1 LGAVR
6 PYLYGNA
13 GLPNFVRHVFG
24 AVEIER
30 VETRPESFHV
40 EVQIGDSAVVLETGD
55 PPHPSAAPASVYV
68 YVQDVDAA
76 YARALEFG
84 ARSIAAPEDKPYRE
98 RGARVADSFGN
109 IWWIATFNA

>member
-1 LGAVR
+1 MRPGLLKMQSSSWIHHGKLANGISGTALGAVR

-13 GLPNFVRHVFG
+13 DLPNFVRHVFG

-30 VETRPESFHV
+30 VETRPESFHA

-76 YARALEFG
+76 
-84 ARSIAAPEDKPYRE
+84 
-98 RGARVADSFGN
+98 
-109 IWWIATFNA
+109 